1 MPRLGLLNMVI
12 GFFTLF
18 VAACAGAFI
27 SFDMTQFFLK
37 DPAQLDSWQLTLMK
51 SAHGHTNLFGI
62 LHIVFGLTLPYSPFP
77 SKIKIAQTCGFF
89 AGVLSMGPL
98 MMIRAYLGPTDS
110 LEGIGLLI
118 GAGLSLALLAL
129 SSHAAGLLFKLT
141 RSRT

>member
-1 MPRLGLLNMVI
+1 MPRLGLLNIVI

-37 DPAQLDSWQLTLMK
+37 DPAQLGSWEITLLK

-62 LHIVFGLTLPYSPFP
+62 LHILFGLTLPYSPC
-77 SKIKIAQTCGFF
+77 STKIKIAQTCGFF
-89 AGVLSMGPL
+89 AGVLAMGPL
-98 MMIRAYLGPTDS
+98 MMIRASFGPTDS
-110 LEGIGLLI
+110 LEGVGLLI

-129 SSHAAGLLFKLT
+129 ASHGAALLYKLT